1 MSFPKFSELK
11 EIDITKIDDQIIKT
25 KKELLFLRIQK
36 ANFSRFSPHLLTHT
50 KHQLSQLLTLRRLL
64 YAKKFNAQG
73 LKKKIKKKN

>member
-11 EIDITKIDDQIIKT
+11 EIDITKIDDQIIKA

-50 KHQLSQLLTLRRLL
+50 KHQLSQLLTLRRSL
-64 YAKKFNAQG
+64 YAKKFNAQR